1 MEAVKTDE
9 EVGESL
15 GQFCEKDKTYW
26 LLRQDFFGRRIIYLF
41 VIQQILME
49 QLAFG
54 RYFVKCCEC
63 NGDQTPPSWN
73 PVRKT
78 NMEQVIINAVGLGGK
93 VQCAIG

>member
-26 LLRQDFFGRRIIYLF
+26 LLRQDFFGRRIVCLF

-54 RYFVKCCEC
+54 R
-63 NGDQTPPSWN
+63 
-73 PVRKT
+73 
-78 NMEQVIINAVGLGGK
+78 
-93 VQCAIG
+93 